1 MFDLGT
7 AVGYLMLDTSGL
19 ESGFRRGLSGIKG
32 FMDSTNS
39 MSDRLTG
46 IGSAMTSVGG
56 TLTKSLTLPL
66 VGAGTAL
73 GLMATQF
80 ENAMAKVST
89 IADTTQ
95 VPLGELES
103 AILDLSNET
112 GIAAADIADNV
123 YNAISAGQKTADA
136 VSFVENATKLSVA
149 GFTSSAS
156 SLDIL
161 TTALNSYGL
170 AAEEVTR
177 VSDVLITTQNLGKT
191 TVDELA
197 ASMGRVIP
205 IAKSN
210 NVSLEE
216 LGATYAILTANGINT
231 AETTTYIKSMLNE
244 LGKAGTGVSD
254 ILKEETGKSFQQ
266 LLEDGSSLGDIISIL
281 GDYASEA
288 GLSLS
293 DLFGSVE
300 AGTAALTLAGKGADA
315 YNDILKQMQESS
327 GATELAFEKMQTT
340 SMTIRKAW
348 NQLKNSGIELGSVLM
363 GVLAPVIESLA
374 NGISTFSHWF
384 EGLNDTTK
392 ELIVKFGL
400 FAAALGPVLLIAGK
414 LVAGFVKLKALFA
427 SLPVVFTALS
437 GPIGIVV
444 AAIGALAVAWATD
457 FAGIQEVT
465 SRVFESIRSILES
478 TVSTIVY
485 LAESFLALFK
495 GLWESNFLGI
505 STFIQDT
512 WNIIVE
518 LFSGVFETIALLFE
532 AFALL
537 FQNDWEGAWNKIL
550 EVFVTVWQ
558 TIAEFFGNV
567 LLTLVN
573 LLVNIG
579 ASLWIAAKGAFE
591 QIKQGF
597 TVTWDSIKSW
607 FELAKEDPVKAVLS
621 IGTSLYNAGA
631 NVFTELWN
639 GLKSVWDSIVSWVE
653 NAMSWLASKVN
664 IWNSTKSSMQSDMNG
679 FSGTSGFYASG
690 LDYVPRDMTVRVHE
704 GEAILTKEQ
713 NRYRTDSGG
722 DTYNLYSPVALTPTR
737 AAREIRKLK
746 QQLAEGM
753 V

>member
-1 MFDLGT
+1 MFNLGT
-7 AVGYLMLDTSGL
+7 AVGYLLLDTSGL
-19 ESGFRRGLSGIKG
+19 ESGFKRGLSGIKG

-46 IGSAMTSVGG
+46 LGSAMTSVGR

-66 VGAGTAL
+66 VGAGTAM
-73 GLMATQF
+73 GIMATEF
-80 ENAMAKVST
+80 EDAMAKVST
-89 IADTTQ
+89 IADSTQ
-95 VPLGELES
+95 VPIDALQS
-103 AILDLSNET
+103 AIIDLSNKT
-112 GIAAADIADNV
+112 GVAAADIAENV

-149 GFTSSAS
+149 GFTSSAA

-161 TTALNSYGL
+161 TTTLNSYGL

-177 VSDVLITTQNLGKT
+177 VSDVLITTQNIGKT

-197 ASMGRVIP
+197 VTMGRVIP
-205 IAKSN
+205 IAKAN

-231 AETTTYIKSMLNE
+231 AETTTYVKSMLNE
-244 LGKAGTGVSD
+244 LGKAGTEVSD
-254 ILKEETGKSFQQ
+254 ILKEETGKSFQE
-266 LLEDGSSLGDIISIL
+266 LLADGNSLGDIISVL
-281 GDYASEA
+281 GEYASEA

-315 YNDILKQMQESS
+315 YNDILKQMQESN

-348 NQLKNSGIELGSVLM
+348 NQLKNSAMDLGSVLM

-374 NGISTFSHWF
+374 SGIFTFAGWF

-414 LVAGFVKLKALFA
+414 LVTGFVKLKALFVG
-427 SLPVVFTALS
+427 LPAIFTALS

-457 FAGIQEVT
+457 FAGIREVT
-465 SRVFESIRSILES
+465 SRVFESLGSIFES
-478 TVSTIVY
+478 AVSTIVY

-512 WNIIVE
+512 WNNIVG

-537 FQNDWEGAWNKIL
+537 FQNDWEGAWNKAL
-550 EVFVTVWQ
+550 EALSTIWQ
-558 TIAEFFGNV
+558 TITEFLGNA
-567 LLTLVN
+567 LLNLVN

-607 FELAKEDPVKAVLS
+607 FEEAKEDPVKAILN

-631 NVFTELWN
+631 NVFTQLWN
-639 GLKSVWDSIVSWVE
+639 GLKSVWDSITSWVE

-664 IWNSTKSSMQSDMNG
+664 IWNSTKSSMQSDMNSMG
-679 FSGTSGFYASG
+679 SYASG

-713 NRYRTDSGG
+713 NRDRTNSGE
-722 DTYNLYSPVALTPTR
+722 DIYNFYSPVALTPTR

-753 V
+753 I